1 LVVQLTLQQV
11 VEVVVQEQ
19 QLQINIQELL
29 QQDNLVDQVVVD
41 QMQLQKLEDLELH
54 VKEML
59 VVLDYLVLVLVVA
72 VEPELQEARR
82 LLVQ

>member
-1 LVVQLTLQQV
+1 
-11 VEVVVQEQ
+11 
-19 QLQINIQELL
+19 
-29 QQDNLVDQVVVD
+29 
-41 QMQLQKLEDLELH
+41 MQLRKLEDLELH

-72 VEPELQEARR
+72 VEPELQEALR